1 MHPQASYMFDYG
13 GGIYEDDA
21 CCNYPEPDCGY
32 NINHAVAVV
41 GYGSEG
47 GKDFWLIKN
56 SWGPFWGEGGFIR
69 MKRGT
74 GHCGVGISRVIM
86 PECS

>member
-1 MHPQASYMFDYG
+1 MFDYG

-41 GYGSEG
+41 GYGTEAGQVKSVELNTAKY
-47 GKDFWLIKN
+47 GKIQ
-56 SWGPFWGEGGFIR
+56 GP
-69 MKRGT
+69 
-74 GHCGVGISRVIM
+74 RVYM
-86 PECS
+86 YMGLSFK